1 MSLEIILVLIILI
14 VAIIL
19 FATEYL
25 SVDLVAILIMSAL
38 ILAGILTPQE
48 GVAGFSNQA
57 TITVA
62 AMFILSAGLFKSGA
76 VNALGKQLSTL
87 FKYNFWVGVVVMM
100 IGVGAMSAFINNT
113 PVVAIMIPLVITAAA
128 ASNHPVS
135 KLLMPLSFASMFGGV
150 CTLIGTS
157 TNILVSG
164 IAEENGQAPFGMFEM
179 TALGLIFFA
188 TGIIYMLLAGIRLIP
203 VRKDEGELTE
213 KFGMGDY
220 LTEIILKKEAPSVGS
235 KIADSPLVKV
245 LDIDIIAL
253 TRDGQHYYSPSG
265 NMVLRENDLLKVRCD
280 VKKIKELGER
290 EGIELKPRDDQEGNK
305 SEQVILVEAVLA
317 PNSNVVGKTLKQIR
331 FRQRYNANVL
341 AIRHRGE
348 IMHEKLIETILRAGD
363 TLLLEVE
370 KEQLAELKRL
380 EMKNESAFLILS
392 EVGLPEFRRRKIA
405 IAVSIIAG
413 VVIAATFGILPIM
426 TGAII
431 GSALMVLTG
440 CLNMEEAYKSIEW
453 RVIFLLAGAL
463 SLGLALHKTGT
474 ADLLSGYIISI
485 AGSLGPIAIVSA
497 LYLITSLLT
506 EAMSN
511 NASAVLLA
519 PIAIA
524 SAAAMDTDPRPFLMA
539 ITFAASCSFM
549 TPVGYQTNTM
559 IYGAGHYKFM
569 DFVRVGTPLNIILWI
584 VATLLIPV
592 FFPF

>member
-1 MSLEIILVLIILI
+1 MSFEIIIVLVILTA
-14 VAIIL
+14 AIIL

-25 SVDLVAILIMSAL
+25 PVDLVAILIMSVL
-38 ILAGILTPQE
+38 ILAGIITPQE

-76 VNALGKQLSTL
+76 LNALGKHLSTL
-87 FKYNFWVGVVVMM
+87 FKYNFWVGVLVMM
-100 IGVGAMSAFINNT
+100 AGVGVISAFINNT

-128 ASNHPVS
+128 ASNHSVS

-150 CTLIGTS
+150 CTLIGSS
-157 TNILVSG
+157 TNILVSS
-164 IAEENGQAPFGMFEM
+164 IAEENGQAPFGMFEL
-179 TALGLIFFA
+179 TALGAIFFV
-188 TGIIYMLLAGIRLIP
+188 TGIIYMLVAGIRLIP
-203 VRKDEGELTE
+203 VRGEKGELTE
-213 KFGMGDY
+213 KFGMGEY
-220 LTEIILKKEAPSVGS
+220 LADIILKKEAPSVG
-235 KIADSPLVKV
+235 KRIARSPLVKN
-245 LDIDIIAL
+245 LDIDIISI
-253 TRDGQHYYSPSG
+253 TRDGQYYYSPSG
-265 NMVLRENDLLKVRCD
+265 NMVLRENDLLNVRCD

-290 EGIELKPRDDQEGNK
+290 EGIELKPREDQQEER
-305 SEQVILVEAVLA
+305 SEDVLLVEAVLA
-317 PNSNVVGKTLKQIR
+317 PNSDVVGKTLKQMR

-348 IMHEKLIETILRAGD
+348 IMHEKLIDTVLRAGD

-370 KEQLAELKRL
+370 KEHLMELKRL
-380 EMKNESAFLILS
+380 EMRNESSFLILS
-392 EVGLPEFRRRKIA
+392 ELGLPEFRRRKIA

-426 TGAII
+426 VGAVV

-453 RVIFLLAGAL
+453 QVIFLLAGAL

-474 ADLLSGYIISI
+474 ADLLSGYIINI

-497 LYLITSLLT
+497 LYLITFLFT
-506 EAMSN
+506 GAMSN

-524 SAAAMDTDPRPFLMA
+524 SAAAMDADPRPFLMA

-559 IYGAGHYKFM
+559 
-569 DFVRVGTPLNIILWI
+569 V
-584 VATLLIPV
+584 
-592 FFPF
+592 